1 MAIQDLIN
9 EVNSIQTK
17 KQAIKEAITAK
28 GVTSEGRLSKFADE
42 IKQIS
47 TSEPYWCVLNRY
59 RLDNGK
65 EGICARTNLDK
76 TSYYFA
82 ASNSQNQLLEIYQD
96 GYIRTMNGNAFS
108 KKEQACCFMEPF
120 NPRSDDGFD
129 NVDNTYKISDTYAAD
144 KSFTFTDFKSY
155 NQYLRP
161 YKENVLVNH
170 NAVYISTTC
179 KDGTNSYDF
188 RFGDI
193 TDKLDSN
200 NSSLMFYP
208 NGTSEPI
215 EYVTKIDSTTFI
227 QMAKSEDFSK
237 AGFIKIGNE
246 TPKIID
252 LFCERIFGK
261 NKSGTDYSRLL
272 YSIYNNTARYDSLP
286 FGNYMWLSAKE
297 RILVA
302 VFVGI
307 NYVVDIN
314 GNKKKNI
321 EIYPYLIYDDGHFVN
336 PNNGDAIELYLNT
349 SVQGQKQL
357 QQASSVKVF
366 RRQVLVANGTPEPR
380 ASNFLTGSD
389 ALLAVNAA
397 KNMMDKKPIH
407 IDTFNVFGRTNTGLF
422 SSKNS
427 IVRYSNSGST
437 VFNGSIILKTLM
449 GDIFSNN
456 KIAGFI
462 RLNDDSNT
470 MFPIELE
477 KATDEIINNN
487 TNIYQHKGNYQ
498 LACIAPNGIP
508 NKNNKM
514 VVFVSGSE
522 YSDNNVQAFYVKKG
536 AAYITNDWLSTTPKY
551 TYLYLTSDAETQ
563 KYLTTKPLPDIWTEI
578 QDVLAHREEY
588 DAYN

>member
-17 KQAIKEAITAK
+17 KQSIKEAITAK
-28 GVTSEGRLSKFADE
+28 GVTSEGKLSKFADE

-47 TSEPYWCVLNRY
+47 TGEPYWCVLNRY

-65 EGICARTNLDK
+65 EGVCARTNLDK
-76 TSYYFA
+76 TSYYFI
-82 ASNSQNQLLEIYQD
+82 ASNSQTKNINMYPD
-96 GYIRTMNGNAFS
+96 GYIRTMNGSAFP
-108 KKEQACCFMEPF
+108 KKEQACCFIEPF
-120 NPRSDDGFD
+120 NPRPDDGFD
-129 NVDNTYKISDTYAAD
+129 NVDNTYKISDTYAVD
-144 KSFTFTDFKSY
+144 KSFTVTDFKSY

-179 KDGTNSYDF
+179 KDGTNPYDL
-188 RFGDI
+188 RFGDL

-227 QMAKSEDFSK
+227 QMAKSEDFNK
-237 AGFIKIGNE
+237 AGFIKMGNNA
-246 TPKIID
+246 PVVID

-261 NKSGTDYSRLL
+261 NKMGTDYSRLL
-272 YSIYNNTARYDSLP
+272 SKIYNDTTRYDSLP

-321 EIYPYLIYDDGHFVN
+321 EIYPYLIYNDGHFIN
-336 PNNGDAIELYLNT
+336 PNNGDAIEFYFNI
-349 SVQGQKQL
+349 SQQGQKQL
-357 QQASSVKVF
+357 QQASSTRFF
-366 RRQVLVANGTPEPR
+366 RRQVLKANGTPEPN
-380 ASNFLTGSD
+380 ATKFLNGQD
-389 ALLAVNAA
+389 ALLAVSAA
-397 KNMMDKKPIH
+397 KNMMDKKPTNIN
-407 IDTFNVFGRTNTGLF
+407 TLNVFIRSNMIF
-422 SSKNS
+422 SARNLV
-427 IVRYSNSGST
+427 VRYSNSGST
-437 VFNGSIILKTLM
+437 VFNGSIIPKTLT
-449 GDIFSNN
+449 DNIASNN
-456 KIAGFI
+456 RIVGFI

-470 MFPIELE
+470 IFPIELE

-487 TNIYQHKGNYQ
+487 TNINTYKDNYQ

-508 NKNNKM
+508 NKNNKT
-514 VVFVSGSE
+514 VVFVSGSK
-522 YSDNNVQAFYVKKG
+522 YGDNIQAFYIKKG
-536 AAYITNDWLSTTPKY
+536 NDYITNDWLSITPKY
-551 TYLYLTSDAETQ
+551 TYLYLTSDTQ
-563 KYLTTKPLPDIWTEI
+563 TQAYLNSKPLSDIWTEI
-578 QDVLAHREEY
+578 QDVLANREEY

>member
-42 IKQIS
+42 IKQIT
-47 TSEPYWCVLNRY
+47 TSEPYWCVLNKY

-65 EGICARTNLDK
+65 EGVCVRTNLDK
-76 TSYYFA
+76 TSYYFV
-82 ASNSQNQLLEIYQD
+82 ASNSQTKYISMYPD
-96 GYIRTMNGNAFS
+96 GYIRTMNGSAFS
-108 KKEQACCFMEPF
+108 KKEQACCFIEPF
-120 NPRSDDGFD
+120 NPSSNDGFD

-144 KSFTFTDFKSY
+144 KTFTFTDFKNY

-179 KDGTNSYDF
+179 KDGP

-193 TDKLDSN
+193 TDKLDAN

-246 TPKIID
+246 APKVID
-252 LFCERIFGK
+252 LFCERIFGRK
-261 NKSGTDYSRLL
+261 RNGFNYSRLL
-272 YSIYNNTARYDSLP
+272 YTIYNNTARYDSLP

-297 RILVA
+297 GILVA
-302 VFVGI
+302 VFIGI

-321 EIYPYLIYDDGHFVN
+321 EIYPYTIFDTRDFNINDYR
-336 PNNGDAIELYLNT
+336 NGDAIELYLNT

-366 RRQVLVANGTPEPR
+366 RRQVLAANGTPEPR

-389 ALLAVNAA
+389 ALLTINAS
-397 KNMMDKKPIH
+397 K
-407 IDTFNVFGRTNTGLF
+407 RTNGKIARFNTTTNEFKNYHPRLSLFKYSMTSSVNSKPLVVMVKRNFLLCF
-422 SSKNS
+422 SS
-427 IVRYSNSGST
+427 
-437 VFNGSIILKTLM
+437 
-449 GDIFSNN
+449 
-456 KIAGFI
+456 
-462 RLNDDSNT
+462 
-470 MFPIELE
+470 
-477 KATDEIINNN
+477 
-487 TNIYQHKGNYQ
+487 
-498 LACIAPNGIP
+498 
-508 NKNNKM
+508 
-514 VVFVSGSE
+514 
-522 YSDNNVQAFYVKKG
+522 
-536 AAYITNDWLSTTPKY
+536 
-551 TYLYLTSDAETQ
+551 
-563 KYLTTKPLPDIWTEI
+563 
-578 QDVLAHREEY
+578 
-588 DAYN
+588 